1 MVDSNAG
8 HSCQYFSLCARY
20 QFGYAEDVVQQLLL
34 SFGGVGQ
41 DL

>member
-8 HSCQYFSLCARY
+8 HSCQYLSLCTRY
-20 QFGYAEDVVQQLLL
+20 QLGYTEDVVQQLLL